1 MKKFVVLGALALVA
15 SWCGAQEYGGVA
27 LGKSFIG
34 GACPQGGSCGAGSM
48 SGKLVVGAP
57 LSGKLYAAGI
67 TSYELSYMRFGR
79 SEQKYSALLPN
90 QLQDDLDA
98 GAPVY
103 GNYTKYHQATAMTGA
118 LVARYSL
125 LAETRLAIRAGL
137 AYVTS
142 SKTTLLNGLRAGMVT
157 SSFFRPYIGMGLEQ
171 QVLPGL
177 KLTTG
182 LDWTQYS
189 AAGNNGSLVLLGLGV
204 TQDF

>member
-1 MKKFVVLGALALVA
+1 MKKLVVLGALALVA
-15 SWCGAQEYGGVA
+15 SVCDAQEYGGIA
-27 LGKSFIG
+27 LAKSFVG
-34 GACPQGGSCGAGSM
+34 GACPQGGACSAGSM

-57 LSGKLYAAGI
+57 LSGKLYAAGV

-79 SEQKYSALLPN
+79 SEQKYSAQLPN

-98 GAPVY
+98 GTPVY

-142 SKTTLLNGLRAGMVT
+142 SRTTLLNGARAGLVT
-157 SSFFRPYIGMGLEQ
+157 ASHVRPYLGLAVEQ
-171 QVLPGL
+171 QVIPG
-177 KLTTG
+177 TRITAG
-182 LDWTQYS
+182 FDWTQYS
-189 AAGNNGSLVLLGLGV
+189 VAESKNSLILVGVGLL
-204 TQDF
+204 QDF

>member
-1 MKKFVVLGALALVA
+1 MKKLVVLGALALVA

-98 GAPVY
+98 GTPVY
-103 GNYTKYHQATAMTGA
+103 GNYTDQRQATAMTGA
-118 LVARYSL
+118 LVARYAL
-125 LAETRLAIRAGL
+125 LPETRLAIRAGL

-142 SKTTLLNGLRAGMVT
+142 SRTTLLNGSRAGLVT
-157 SSFFRPYIGMGLEQ
+157 ASHLRPYLGLGVEQ
-171 QVLPGL
+171 QLIPGT
-177 KLTTG
+177 KVAAG

-189 AAGNNGSLVLLGLGV
+189 VAGRKSSLILLGLGV
-204 TQDF
+204 VQDF